1 MTTIMRAV
9 ALVRGAVSCPVQAF
23 AQQYP
28 NKPVKII
35 IPFPAGGVTDLAG
48 RLIAQK
54 LSEKLG
60 QQFYI
65 ENIGGAGGNL
75 GMAQVARAPGDGYT
89 VLLSSSS
96 VTVNPSLYNKMPF
109 DVEKDLIP
117 VTKAGGSPNSWL
129 VNPDFPAKNMKDLID
144 LFKKE
149 PGKYSVGSPGAGT
162 TPSLSIEQLK
172 HDLKVNFVTVPFAG
186 GGPMTQ
192 SLLGGHVPISCGA
205 IGNSVALIKDGKIR
219 ALGITDKKRL
229 ETLPDIPTLDEMGI
243 KDQEAETMT
252 GVFVPAGTPKEIVD
266 LLQKEIAAIVK
277 SADIKAQLLEIGVVP
292 EGDSPESFAAY
303 VKADIAKWKRV
314 IEQHAEHPEDRSRPH
329 PRTPSAAASAR
340 RCCKRAPLETRCG
353 LLRQRGQCMKLIRR
367 NFLRLACGAIA
378 GSAVAPDARAQS
390 YPARPIRL
398 VVSVAAGGT
407 NDVTARMIAQKLSE
421 AWKPAGLSSTTSPAA
436 ARSSAP
442 AKSRRPSRT
451 ATPRC
456 SQPAPSPSTRAC
468 TASCLTTR

>member
-1 MTTIMRAV
+1 MMTILRAI
-9 ALVRGAVSCPVQAF
+9 ALGAACLMSSAAF

-28 NKPVKII
+28 TKPVKII

-48 RLIAQK
+48 RLIAQR

-89 VLLSSSS
+89 ILLSSSS

-129 VNPDFPAKNMKDLID
+129 VNPSFPAKDMKELVDLM
-144 LFKKE
+144 KKD

-192 SLLGGHVPISCGA
+192 SLLGNHVPIVCGA
-205 IGNSVALIKDGKIR
+205 IGNSVELIKDGKIR

-229 ETLPDIPTLDEMGI
+229 ETLPNIPTLDELGI
-243 KDQEAETMT
+243 KGQEAETIT

-266 LLQKEIAAIVK
+266 HAAERNRDGGQIAGHQGAAVGDGRGAGGRFAGLVRGLCEGRHRQVEAGDRAGERSEDLKSSAWPHLAGVSGRRLSWPHASGPAVSTIAAIAMMSRGAPETCALSI
-277 SADIKAQLLEIGVVP
+277 SARP
-292 EGDSPESFAAY
+292 
-303 VKADIAKWKRV
+303 
-314 IEQHAEHPEDRSRPH
+314 RSR
-329 PRTPSAAASAR
+329 
-340 RCCKRAPLETRCG
+340 
-353 LLRQRGQCMKLIRR
+353 
-367 NFLRLACGAIA
+367 
-378 GSAVAPDARAQS
+378 
-390 YPARPIRL
+390 
-398 VVSVAAGGT
+398 
-407 NDVTARMIAQKLSE
+407 
-421 AWKPAGLSSTTSPAA
+421 
-436 ARSSAP
+436 
-442 AKSRRPSRT
+442 
-451 ATPRC
+451 
-456 SQPAPSPSTRAC
+456 
-468 TASCLTTR
+468 

>member
-1 MTTIMRAV
+1 MMTILRAV
-9 ALVRGAVSCPVQAF
+9 VLGAACLMSSAAF

-65 ENIGGAGGNL
+65 ENIAGAGGNL

-109 DVEKDLIP
+109 DVEKDLVP

-129 VNPDFPAKNMKDLID
+129 VNPDFPAKTMKDLID

-205 IGNSVALIKDGKIR
+205 IGNSVALIKEGKIR
-219 ALGITDKKRL
+219 ALGITAKQRL

-243 KDQEAETMT
+243 KDMEAETIT
-252 GVFVPAGTPKEIVD
+252 GVFVPAGTPTEIVN

-277 SADIKAQLLEIGVVP
+277 SPDIKARLLELGIVP
-292 EGDSPESFAAY
+292 EGSTPAEFTAY

-314 IEQHAEHPEDRSRPH
+314 IE
-329 PRTPSAAASAR
+329 
-340 RCCKRAPLETRCG
+340 
-353 LLRQRGQCMKLIRR
+353 
-367 NFLRLACGAIA
+367 
-378 GSAVAPDARAQS
+378 
-390 YPARPIRL
+390 
-398 VVSVAAGGT
+398 
-407 NDVTARMIAQKLSE
+407 
-421 AWKPAGLSSTTSPAA
+421 TSKIP
-436 ARSSAP
+436 
-442 AKSRRPSRT
+442 KI
-451 ATPRC
+451 
-456 SQPAPSPSTRAC
+456 
-468 TASCLTTR
+468 

>member
-1 MTTIMRAV
+1 MTTIMRAL
-9 ALVRGAVSCPVQAF
+9 ALCARRCCVSAISGAAF
-23 AQQYP
+23 GQQYP

-65 ENIGGAGGNL
+65 ENIGGAGGNI
-75 GMAQVARAPGDGYT
+75 GMAQVARAAGDGYT

-129 VNPDFPAKNMKDLID
+129 VNPSFPAKTMKEMID

-162 TPSLSIEQLK
+162 TPSLSIEMLK
-172 HDLKVNFVTVPFAG
+172 LELKVDFVTVPFAG

-205 IGNSVALIKDGKIR
+205 IGNSVALIKEGKIR
-219 ALGITDKKRL
+219 ALAITDKKRL

-252 GVFVPAGTPKEIVD
+252 GVFVPAGTPKAIVD
-266 LLQKEIAAIVK
+266 LLQKEISAIVK
-277 SADIKAQLLEIGVVP
+277 SPDIKARLLELGVVP
-292 EGDSPESFAAY
+292 EGDSPASFAAY
-303 VKADIAKWKRV
+303 VKADIAKWKRI
-314 IEQHAEHPEDRSRPH
+314 IE
-329 PRTPSAAASAR
+329 
-340 RCCKRAPLETRCG
+340 
-353 LLRQRGQCMKLIRR
+353 
-367 NFLRLACGAIA
+367 
-378 GSAVAPDARAQS
+378 VAHVNK
-390 YPARPIRL
+390 I
-398 VVSVAAGGT
+398 
-407 NDVTARMIAQKLSE
+407 
-421 AWKPAGLSSTTSPAA
+421 
-436 ARSSAP
+436 
-442 AKSRRPSRT
+442 
-451 ATPRC
+451 
-456 SQPAPSPSTRAC
+456 
-468 TASCLTTR
+468 